1 MQFKEKPETLFLSF
15 PKNCLRT
22 EAFDWIIKDSEIR
35 GMIASV
41 CFSYVN
47 GVDISFLVPLSWSDD
62 HLMDVMCSVKS
73 LYNEKFVSQISV
85 KE

>member
-1 MQFKEKPETLFLSF
+1 MAFREKPETLFLSF

-22 EAFDWIIKDSEIR
+22 EAFDWIIKHSEIR
-35 GMIASV
+35 GMIAPV
-41 CFSYVN
+41 RFSYVN
-47 GVDISFLVPLSWSDD
+47 GVDVEFFVPLSWTDEY
-62 HLMDVMCSVKS
+62 LMDTMCSIKS